1 MFRLIEREFR
11 RALEGGRVR
20 STLGGSREYH
30 PQDERVV
37 VGESFLLGY
46 SQRAEPFGI
55 TAGGNNGFDVL
66 LSLKKAGEGLGLID
80 PRFGCDGLHA
90 EEVDKPVRYG

>member
-1 MFRLIEREFR
+1 MAAYGQRW
-11 RALEGGRVR
+11 VV
-20 STLGGSREYH
+20 SREYH

-37 VGESFLLGY
+37 VGESFLPGY